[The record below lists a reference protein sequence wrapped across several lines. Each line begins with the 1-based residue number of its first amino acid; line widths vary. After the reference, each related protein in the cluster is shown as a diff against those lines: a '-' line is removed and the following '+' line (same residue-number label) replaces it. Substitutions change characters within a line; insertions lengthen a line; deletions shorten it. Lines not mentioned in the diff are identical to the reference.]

1 MVKYNDVQP
10 NKLIY
15 SLANELKSKEGFEA
29 PKWSI
34 FVKTGV
40 HKERPP
46 ARTDW
51 WQIRVA
57 AILRSVAKLGPI
69 GVAKLRT
76 KYGGKHRRG
85 YKPPKFEKG
94 SGSIIRKALQQLE
107 KANLIQQT
115 KIGVHKG
122 RIITKDGALLLNTVA
137 EKILKENQNTKE
149 E

>member
-1 MVKYNDVQP
+1 MAKYNDIQP

-15 SLANELKSKEGFEA
+15 SLANELKNKEEFKA
-29 PKWSI
+29 PSWTV

-40 HKERPP
+40 NKDRPP
-46 ARTDW
+46 INKDW
-51 WQIRVA
+51 WYIRVA

-69 GVAKLRT
+69 GVSKLRT

-107 KANLIQQT
+107 KSKLIQQT
-115 KIGVHKG
+115 NKGVHKG
-122 RIITKDGALLLNTVA
+122 RIITKEGTLLLNSVA
-137 EKILKENQNTKE
+137 NKISKE

>member
-1 MVKYNDVQP
+1 MVIKKMVNYNDIQP

-15 SLANELKSKEGFEA
+15 EIANELKKKEEFKA
-29 PKWSI
+29 PKWSV

-40 HKERPP
+40 NKDRPP
-46 ARTDW
+46 VKKDW
-51 WQIRVA
+51 WYIRVA

-69 GVAKLRT
+69 GVSKLRT

-107 KANLIQQT
+107 KAKYIEQT
-115 KIGVHKG
+115 KKGVHKG
-122 RIITKDGALLLNTVA
+122 RIITKEGTMLLNSIA
-137 EKILKENQNTKE
+137 KKISKED
-149 E
+149 